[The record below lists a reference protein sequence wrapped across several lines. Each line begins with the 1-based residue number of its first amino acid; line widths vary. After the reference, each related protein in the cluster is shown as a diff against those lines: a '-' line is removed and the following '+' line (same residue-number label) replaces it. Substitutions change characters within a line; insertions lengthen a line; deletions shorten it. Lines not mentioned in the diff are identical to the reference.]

1 MTSVGEL
8 QIRKKALEADL
19 AADKKLSDKMSEV
32 QHEING
38 INCKDII
45 RKCRS
50 RKDIAKKYKK
60 QYNTKKRRVNGII
73 KEINAKIKH
82 LTRKRCPRGSRKNRK
97 SGKCEKK

>member
-1 MTSVGEL
+1 MSSVGEL

-50 RKDIAKKYKK
+50 RKDIAKKIQETIQYKET
-60 QYNTKKRRVNGII
+60 QGEWY
-73 KEINAKIKH
+73 H
-82 LTRKRCPRGSRKNRK
+82 
-97 SGKCEKK
+97 

>member
-8 QIRKKALEADL
+8 QLRKKALETDL
-19 AADKKLSDKMSEV
+19 ESDKKLSDKMLQV

-38 INCKDII
+38 INCKDIV

-50 RKDIAKKYKK
+50 RKEIAKKYKK
-60 QYNTKKRRVNGII
+60 QYITKKRRVSGII
-73 KEINAKIKH
+73 KELNAKIKS
-82 LTRKRCPRGSRKNRK
+82 LTRKRCPKGSRKNRK